1 MHFQANLEGSLWGK
15 TRTGSVCTFSGKSEA
30 ELAGKKSEIRR
41 TAQGL
46 ELPGVDLERMVAEVC
61 RGQKKEQ
68 NSTYCAGVGV
78 ERRKK
83 TNIAELAGYKKSGGE
98 MVRKVKFWSVMRSAP
113 TISVR
118 C

>member
-30 ELAGKKSEIRR
+30 ELVGKKSEIRR

-61 RGQKKEQ
+61 RGQKKRAKFDVLRGSWSGKTQ
-68 NSTYCAGVGV
+68 KDKYRGVGGV
-78 ERRKK
+78 
-83 TNIAELAGYKKSGGE
+83 
-98 MVRKVKFWSVMRSAP
+98 
-113 TISVR
+113 
-118 C
+118 